1 MKEETMTDE
10 TNIETET
17 VTTEPEQPYVTATVP
32 DEPET
37 VQQLYYCPNEQTFYD
52 STVHDTVPNT
62 AIAITAE
69 QHISLLAA
77 INSGAKI
84 LDDLSI
90 VPKPSEA
97 HEWTGNKWQLNKAK
111 AAELLAHNK
120 QTMIIQLADKV
131 DSLKSSILV
140 GYPQAEIDSF
150 YRQEKEALA
159 WQADHNAE
167 TPMLK
172 QIATVRGVPFELLV
186 QKVLEKSVQFATLIG
201 VIIGQRQ
208 AFEDRVNAAESQ
220 DDLDKINSEV
230 EQWQLPN
237 LE

>member
-1 MKEETMTDE
+1 MLKQFNVKEQVFANPALVQDDE
-10 TNIETET
+10 GNWT
-17 VTTEPEQPYVTATVP
+17 
-32 DEPET
+32 
-37 VQQLYYCPNEQTFYD
+37 EQTSGDDWYPVNTQD
-52 STVHDTVPNT
+52 EINDISASITGGGTVWVEDR
-62 AIAITAE
+62 AIKC
-69 QHISLLAA
+69 
-77 INSGAKI
+77 SGKQ
-84 LDDLSI
+84 
-90 VPKPSEA
+90 PTEA
-97 HEWTGNKWQLNKAK
+97 HEWTGNKWQLDKAK
-111 AAELLAHNK
+111 AAKLLAHNK
-120 QTMIIQLADKV
+120 QAMITQLADKV

-208 AFEDRVNAAESQ
+208 AFEDRVNSASSQ
-220 DDLDKINSEV
+220 DELDKINSEV